1 MSVYLFFIVEKYR
14 FPGKQKKVI
23 VVFAIIIPCILSA
36 FRDNTIGTDTLVY
49 AKPLFDRAVISDSFN
64 DYYNG
69 VVYNYSTTWF
79 HSDVSRFEI
88 GYSLMVY
95 IIAKTTRFFPV
106 LLFVTQLIID
116 CFFYF
121 GMEKSKLPNKWIG
134 MFVFYFMMFNRTL
147 NLMRQSIAISIIIFA
162 FHYLQNKEYR
172 KFLLFVF
179 ISSLFHTSGLL
190 CLLIFMIYYV
200 IFEIKVKH
208 RRLRIVLITIISI
221 VFLFML
227 KYISIV
233 LENTGLGHYKSYING
248 NIRIVPGQILL
259 RLPIII
265 EFYVFLRRSPQI
277 DNNKADF
284 YYLIILF
291 DLLSSQLSSVGNASG
306 RVGLFFSSFIIF
318 IIVEIIN
325 LNMLKE
331 NKMIIKTLNFVYI
344 LLYWYYQY
352 VYMGYNGTV
361 PYQLC
366 V

>member
-69 VVYNYSTTWF
+69 VVYNYST
-79 HSDVSRFEI
+79 I
-88 GYSLMVY
+88 
-95 IIAKTTRFFPV
+95 
-106 LLFVTQLIID
+106 IID

-190 CLLIFMIYYV
+190 CLLLFMIYYV